1 MHHFSSQHTNYC
13 EKSDLEHCPSSAK
26 RSKLNEDTPRN
37 DKEIR
42 NVKIAAKKVRQ
53 RLNQT
58 KRKELKIIYKKMI
71 NNLKEGGYF
80 EEGNMKT
87 KKQLPEN
94 PSYSMI
100 YSFSGGLN
108 IVMYN
113 TTYALKNIKD
123 IIHDDCGV
131 RLTLGDNMVV
141 IWHEGTLHNGGHS
154 RKNEDGTIYSD
165 LRLFSYIWRGSLGR
179 SVRTEDGQNVYRNT
193 KCVCRGIAGKR
204 KKGFHCV
211 KCEVGFTELDLT
223 SIKST
228 SYDPGSKIIGDL
240 ETLGWVVV
248 RGVSKITQHS
258 DNNIE
263 AIAEIAEIAKTAKH
277 WNEVD
282 GMSGRKM

>member
-1 MHHFSSQHTNYC
+1 MIERQCSSSSVRRDMTMHHFSSQHTNYC

-53 RLNQT
+53 KLNQT

-80 EEGNMKT
+80 EEENMKT

-113 TTYALKNIKD
+113 ATYALKNIKD
-123 IIHDDCGV
+123 IIHNDCGV
-131 RLTLGDNMVV
+131 VVMPYVV
-141 IWHEGTLHNGGHS
+141 IVTLKYCLKIPTILMKEGE
-154 RKNEDGTIYSD
+154 KEEPVIE
-165 LRLFSYIWRGSLGR
+165 FIRGL
-179 SVRTEDGQNVYRNT
+179 
-193 KCVCRGIAGKR
+193 
-204 KKGFHCV
+204 
-211 KCEVGFTELDLT
+211 
-223 SIKST
+223 
-228 SYDPGSKIIGDL
+228 
-240 ETLGWVVV
+240 
-248 RGVSKITQHS
+248 
-258 DNNIE
+258 
-263 AIAEIAEIAKTAKH
+263 
-277 WNEVD
+277 
-282 GMSGRKM
+282 